1 MLITPVVAENNRVVS
16 LTAPKDNYS
25 KSNDGKGL
33 SFPKVEETTSSPP
46 YQGTGETLPE
56 TSPER
61 YIDNTIATMSS
72 WVMKPPPLPKN
83 ASRLTGKVCD
93 ITGKPIQ
100 LLNLRFASKKGHF
113 FPESMNEHALRSDK
127 NGDYYYDIPEEYL
140 PDTFHI
146 RKRGYYEYAGGEE
159 IIPPNFKNLH
169 QIVYIKKNETVHL
182 DLMIDELPRTR
193 PWWHF
198 KYNTGKCNAPWP
210 F

>member
-1 MLITPVVAENNRVVS
+1 MRLGRFDLLLFFCLGFSVIMPTPVVAENNRVTPMS
-16 LTAPKDNYS
+16 
-25 KSNDGKGL
+25 
-33 SFPKVEETTSSPP
+33 SFE
-46 YQGTGETLPE
+46 
-56 TSPER
+56 
-61 YIDNTIATMSS
+61 IMSS

-100 LLNLRFASKKGHF
+100 LLSLRFMSESGHF
-113 FPESMNEHALRSDK
+113 FPKSMNAHMLRSDK
-127 NGDYYYDIPEEYL
+127 NGDYYYDIPAEYL

-146 RKRGYYEYAGGEE
+146 RKRGYYEYIGEEE
-159 IIPPNFKNLH
+159 IIPSNFKNLH